1 MNDKRREESRVNLL
15 DIAMIENE
23 NNIDMITQDNI
34 RKVMKETI
42 EQVMKS
48 HSIDYLGREQKI
60 DITDKEQLKK
70 LAKFHLIF
78 HFSSSIYEAGGKRE
92 KLNSEHFKKLV
103 ELYDKNFD
111 DIYKECMIEREKN
124 TPTQK
129 EYDRMKR
136 LIKGDIERVIKDRG
150 IKIRS
155 KKV

>member
-1 MNDKRREESRVNLL
+1 M
-15 DIAMIENE
+15 
-23 NNIDMITQDNI
+23 
-34 RKVMKETI
+34 
-42 EQVMKS
+42 
-48 HSIDYLGREQKI
+48 
-60 DITDKEQLKK
+60 
-70 LAKFHLIF
+70 
-78 HFSSSIYEAGGKRE
+78 
-92 KLNSEHFKKLV
+92 

-111 DIYKECMIEREKN
+111 DLYKECMIEREKN